1 MTVRRIVFLLAATLL
16 LIGATY
22 AVNRLVVDPSGPGQ
36 VSMGLDSASFSQDK
50 TTDELIAFWRD
61 RFDNNPHDFISLTY
75 LGQSFLRQARET
87 GNVSDYERA
96 EAALRKA
103 LEIDPKYELAMGYLS
118 AALYAKHDFQ
128 GALDLAQRIF
138 VMDPHALLV
147 LGTIG
152 DAKLELGD
160 YAGAETAYRELLDRD
175 PSPPV
180 YARVAR
186 LDWLQGR
193 TPEAIA
199 LMQKAATGAPAD
211 GYAGEEA
218 AWYEFQLGE
227 LYFNSGEIEQA
238 GTHYTAALG
247 YFDRYYLAL
256 AGLGKVYAAQGQY
269 EQSIA
274 YYQRA
279 IRIIPQP
286 AFLAALGDVY
296 TVTGQADQAQD
307 QFKTVE
313 FIGKLAAINQIV
325 YNRELVLYDANHDHK
340 LEEALNLAQ
349 TELAV
354 RKDIYG
360 YDAFAWAL
368 YKNGRYEQAAN
379 AMDQAMKL
387 GTHDALLYY
396 HAGMIYAGVGN
407 RSRAQSMLSLALS
420 INPHFD
426 LLQAQIARTT
436 LDRLKPN

>member
-1 MTVRRIVFLLAATLL
+1 MTLRRVVFLLAATLL
-16 LIGATY
+16 LIGTTY
-22 AVNRLVVDPSGPGQ
+22 VLNRLPADSSDPGQ
-36 VSMGLDSASFSQDK
+36 VSMGVDSVPVSQDK
-50 TTDELIAFWRD
+50 TSDELIAFWRV
-61 RFDNNPHDFISLTY
+61 RFDNNPRDFISLTY
-75 LGQSFLRQARET
+75 LGQAFLRQARET

-103 LEIDPKYELAMGYLS
+103 LEIDPKYELAMGYLA

-138 VMDPHALLV
+138 AFDPHALLI
-147 LGTIG
+147 LATIG
-152 DAKLELGD
+152 DARLELGD
-160 YAGAETAYRELLDRD
+160 YAGAGTAYRELLTRD

-186 LDWLQGR
+186 LDWLQGQ
-193 TPEAIA
+193 PQEAIN
-199 LMQKAATGAPAD
+199 LMQKAATLAPAE

-227 LYFNSGEIEQA
+227 LYFNSGEIEPA
-238 GTHYTAALG
+238 ETHYSAALG

-256 AGLGKVYAAQGQY
+256 AGLAKVYAAQGRY
-269 EQSIA
+269 EQSIT

-279 IRIIPQP
+279 ISIIPQP

-296 TVTGQADQAQD
+296 ALTGQADKAKD
-307 QFKTVE
+307 QYNTVE
-313 FIGKLAAINQIV
+313 FIGKLAAINKIV

-340 LEEALNLAQ
+340 VDEALTLAQ
-349 TELAV
+349 TEIAI

-360 YDAFAWAL
+360 YDAFAWAC
-368 YKNGRYEQAAN
+368 YKSGRYQQAADN
-379 AMDQAMKL
+379 MDQAMKL

-396 HAGMIYAGVGN
+396 HAGMIYAGMGD
-407 RSRAQSMLSLALS
+407 REHAQSLLALALS

-426 LLQAQIARTT
+426 LLQAQVARAT
-436 LDRLKPN
+436 LDRLNSN